1 VDPGSGNG
9 NNGFK
14 NIATSRSIGGDVVA
28 VVAVVAVDV
37 VVVVLGYHCDSRDR
51 EGTWGNTPDKLVA
64 RARAVGVLPGQQVY
78 GMMVVGYQVQGSADW
93 YAWSSARAEDFVKA
107 G

>member
-1 VDPGSGNG
+1 MRRLGSPGYNNGRQAVRRVCGVDPGSGNG

-51 EGTWGNTPDKLVA
+51 EGT
-64 RARAVGVLPGQQVY
+64 
-78 GMMVVGYQVQGSADW
+78 
-93 YAWSSARAEDFVKA
+93 
-107 G
+107 